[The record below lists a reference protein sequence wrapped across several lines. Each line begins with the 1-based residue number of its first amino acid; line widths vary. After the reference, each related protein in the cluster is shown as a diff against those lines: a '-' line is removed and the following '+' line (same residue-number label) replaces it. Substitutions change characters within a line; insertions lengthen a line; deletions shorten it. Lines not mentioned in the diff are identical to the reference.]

1 MSNDV
6 QTIDIDC
13 PPGSPRPGD
22 LIGAVIDGLG
32 IAERAV
38 TPLEDVTP
46 LFGNAE
52 YAFHVPHDEWVSSIQ
67 PTVKERIVAL
77 YDAGLIRFG
86 SW

>member
-1 MSNDV
+1 MSDV

-22 LIGAVIDGLG
+22 LIGGVIDGLG
-32 IAERAV
+32 IEDRAV
-38 TPLEDVTP
+38 EPVASVTP
-46 LFGNAE
+46 FFGNAC
-52 YAFHVPHDEWVSSIQ
+52 YRFRVPRTEWERDIQ

-77 YDAGLIRFG
+77 YDAGLIRYG